1 MKDRVETLEEILIS
15 SGHAG
20 IQSSEAAAGG
30 SSSGGGKSHSASGIS
45 NLQQHQNKFSV
56 VSSVKRDSMV
66 AGQREKKAELYLIF

>member
-30 SSSGGGKSHSASGIS
+30 SSGGGGGKSHSASGIS

-66 AGQREKKAELYLIF
+66 AGQREKKA